1 MAIKRKNKKYYY
13 SSGGWL
19 NTPYKDKSIEFANY
33 LEQGQRAISQLT
45 GAFGKTMGK
54 NQISKIGTERH
65 NAGDYS
71 NLAKRTWM
79 QNYGSFSGEDMMGEW
94 SSKIKANG
102 GTLPH
107 QFAGGGTT
115 IMNQIS
121 AWADIGADVANLYGQ
136 NARINEG
143 ALNAAKSS
151 IASVVNNK
159 VTSNSFDSLITDQAN
174 SRNAFTNYTRK
185 SFQGDSSG
193 KKAFNAALGSVGTST
208 KGFQAT
214 GNWVGAVIGGVA
226 GLAGGLFGM
235 GRAKRQ
241 ARRQAALANKIATA
255 ANIVQSEKF
264 LNQAEK
270 LKQKQ
275 ARSYARSF
283 VADGGLLNFRQDMNQ
298 FSVGGAID
306 YANMQQ
312 YLNNYRTVG
321 LAKQNALQSVQQQP
335 YMPEMPQISAIY
347 GFGGNLGTNG
357 TDFTDGLT
365 YFDAGGRHEEN
376 PNQGVP
382 QGIAPDGQ
390 PNLVEEGEVKWNEKE
405 YIFSDRLH
413 ASEAFLTRWK
423 LPKSYSD
430 KTFAY
435 IVKNADIIKEA
446 EQRPNDPAS
455 QETMDQFL
463 AELAEDQEQVKQE
476 KEAAEIQ
483 EQLSQMSDEELAA
496 LGQSLQQQQQPQEI
510 IDQPT
515 DYDQLAQNAQE
526 EYANQQA
533 MQQQVAQ
540 QEGLQQ
546 PIMGACGGNLHAE
559 GGDLANAEL
568 QQNMED
574 QSQQVNPFTGAA
586 PQEESPIEIPQ
597 QKVPQEE
604 IPQEQPIQE
613 EQSQQKPAEE
623 MSTKELNQAI
633 EDIIVYAK
641 EIKDRQLL
649 REAKKI
655 KKASREEKEEFVDE
669 TLEEIREA
677 EMEKQQQ
684 EISQEEVPQEQIPQ
698 EQMPIEQSM
707 IMAEGGEL
715 PVEEQPIEQLSQENE
730 EQSQIEQPQEEQTEQ
745 PKEQKDSITELLNLA
760 DSLGMTQDANFTED
774 EVKKLR
780 KKAEELGIAK
790 DILSNE
796 DAAIADMLN
805 DAIVQKKQEEEANNV
820 TTNGEPQ
827 VAQEVSQEENQ
838 FEEGGTIKKQSN
850 IFTVDPFKELQSAYN
865 FINSP
870 EGNVFQRKRV
880 LERVGNNASEE
891 ELLQASIIEEV
902 QKRDTQK
909 EILNT
914 LLNNS
919 VSIFENKQPKK
930 FATGGK
936 LFFDGGAFKAAYE
949 KVYGKPLP
957 ENYQVDSIYDDIH
970 PYLDNI
976 DWEQFFKEHSAQD
989 ALEYIFYDDGNGK
1002 QIPKSYDNGDTLI
1015 KLGVYDNPKAKYS
1028 FSVSAI
1034 EALPRK
1040 TQEKLQDAQD
1050 EVEVTKEGTK
1060 EHEKA
1065 VEKLEEVQK
1074 DVDKQVKALQ
1084 KKVESDYNKMYSKEE
1099 QTALG
1104 EEYKQQFIQ
1113 SRLKQYQDNPNLE
1126 ALTRKTAKDYRI
1138 QYQNQYDEDNAYK
1151 PFKLLDNPTII
1162 PADNLFVTDKPE
1174 DWDYTKVEGYK
1185 SPTTTFDTLNLYGI
1199 GTQQGPNQVSLK
1211 KGNGDNVSKIDK
1223 FTPGQ
1228 VYGQAVNTVQDLQN
1242 LQEYK
1247 DETQYNIN
1255 HKDELK
1261 WYWDYLNKNS
1271 AHKIEVDENGIP
1283 TAKGIEEYKKLRNDD
1298 KYGIYH
1304 YNKKQTVTPEHF
1316 VKYRLSNED
1325 GTTTEVFG
1333 DPTKYNQYYNISDGV
1348 DEGNTTWHTLSAKP
1362 TTRNLIRRGDQI
1374 YQIPDNYDLNTLDKD
1389 GDPIVTNIAPGVINT
1404 DNYYKLKPGQTIED
1418 ILKGKKPSKEFSY
1431 KDSLNTLLRMA
1442 PLFNQPFLDSYNSAN
1457 ILSNIASNLK
1467 WTAAPRHREYLKYQ
1481 PVDTL
1486 YRQNQIM
1493 MDAAAG
1499 RRGIMNAA
1507 NSNTGMLMANLA
1519 LQNSKAQQAIGENL
1533 VNSETENW
1541 NKRKDVI
1548 NQHNDVDKFYDQLAV
1563 EADKANMSNNSL
1575 LASAAEKQA
1584 DLMYRIENSNNTSRS
1599 AALADKLST
1608 LYKIGTENEKW
1619 KYLKNYVNLV
1629 GRPGAEGLIGADGGE
1644 VIIRRKTRHKRYS

>member
-1 MAIKRKNKKYYY
+1 MLIKRKDKKHYC
-13 SSGGWL
+13 SGGGWL
-19 NTPYKDKSIEFANY
+19 NTPYRDKTIEFANY

-45 GAFGKTMGK
+45 GALGKTMGK
-54 NQISKIGTERH
+54 NQISKIGTEGH

-79 QNYGSFSGEDMMGEW
+79 SNYGSFGGEDMMGEW
-94 SSKIKANG
+94 SPKIKANG
-102 GTLPH
+102 GGLH

-115 IMNQIS
+115 TMNQIS
-121 AWADIGADVANLYGQ
+121 AWADIGADTVKLYGQ

-143 ALNAAKSS
+143 ALNSAKSS
-151 IASVVNNK
+151 IASIVNNK
-159 VTSNSFDSLITDQAN
+159 VTSNSFDSLIADQAN

-193 KKAFNAALGSVGTST
+193 KKVFNAALGSVGTST

-214 GNWVGAVIGGVA
+214 GNWVGAVIGGA
-226 GLAGGLFGM
+226 TGLIGGLFGM
-235 GRAKRQ
+235 GRAKKQ
-241 ARRQAALANKIATA
+241 ARRQAALANKVAKA
-255 ANIVQSEKF
+255 ANTVQNEKF
-264 LNQAEK
+264 LNQAAK
-270 LKQKQ
+270 LKQQQ

-283 VADGGLLNFRQDMNQ
+283 VADGGLLNFGQDMNQ

-312 YLNNYRTVG
+312 YLNNYRTIG
-321 LAKQNALQSVQQQP
+321 LAKQNALQSIQQQP
-335 YMPEMPQISAIY
+335 YMPEMPQISAMY

-435 IVKNADIIKEA
+435 IVKNADVIKEA

-463 AELAEDQEQVKQE
+463 AELAEDQEQVKKE
-476 KEAAEIQ
+476 KEASEIQ

-510 IDQPT
+510 IDQPA
-515 DYDQLAQNAQE
+515 DYNQLAQNAQE

-546 PIMGACGGNLHAE
+546 PMMGACGGKLHAE
-559 GGDLANAEL
+559 GGDIATSEL
-568 QQNMED
+568 QQNMEN
-574 QSQQVNPFTGAA
+574 QTQQVNPFTGAV
-586 PQEESPIEIPQ
+586 PQEEPPMEIPQ
-597 QKVPQEE
+597 QEVPQEE
-604 IPQEQPIQE
+604 VPQEQLVQE
-613 EQSQQKPAEE
+613 EQPQQKPAEE

-633 EDIIVYAK
+633 EDIIAYAK

-669 TLEEIREA
+669 ALEEIREA

-684 EISQEEVPQEQIPQ
+684 EVPQEEVPQEQIPQ
-698 EQMPIEQSM
+698 EQIPTEQPM
-707 IMAEGGEL
+707 MMAEGGEL
-715 PVEEQPIEQLSQENE
+715 PIEEQPIEQMPQETE
-730 EQSQIEQPQEEQTEQ
+730 EQSQVEQPQEEQTEQ
-745 PKEQKDSITELLNLA
+745 PQEQKDSITELLNLA
-760 DSLGMTQDANFTED
+760 DSLGMTQDANFTE
-774 EVKKLR
+774 EEIKKLR

-820 TTNGEPQ
+820 ATNGEPQ
-827 VAQEVSQEENQ
+827 VAQEAPQEENQ
-838 FEEGGTIKKQSN
+838 FEEGGTIEKQSN
-850 IFTVDPFKELQSAYN
+850 ISTVDPFKDLQSAYN

-870 EGNVFQRKRV
+870 EGNAFQRKRV

-891 ELLQASIIEEV
+891 ELLQASIIEEA
-902 QKRDTQK
+902 QKRDAQK
-909 EILNT
+909 EILNI
-914 LLNNS
+914 LLNNPGS
-919 VSIFENKQPKK
+919 VFENRQPKK

-957 ENYQVDSIYDDIH
+957 KNYQVDPMYDDIR

-976 DWEQFFKEHSAQD
+976 DWEQFFKEHSSQD
-989 ALEYIFYDDGNGK
+989 ALNYVFYQKEDGSYS
-1002 QIPKSYDNGDTLI
+1002 PKSYDSDYV
-1015 KLGVYDNPKAKYS
+1015 KYGVYDKISAPHS
-1028 FSVSAI
+1028 FTTSAI

-1040 TQEKLQDAQD
+1040 VQEKLQDAQD

-1074 DVDKQVKALQ
+1074 DVNKQVKELQ
-1084 KKVESDYNKMYSKEE
+1084 KKVESDYSKMYSKEE

-1126 ALTRKTAKDYRI
+1126 SLTRKTAKDYRV

-1162 PADNLFVTDKPE
+1162 PVDNLFVTDKPE
-1174 DWDYTKVEGYK
+1174 DWDYTKVDGYK
-1185 SPTTTFDTLNLYGI
+1185 SPTTTFDTSTLYGI
-1199 GTQQGPNQVSLK
+1199 DTQQGPNQASLK

-1228 VYGQAVNTVQDLQN
+1228 VYGQAVNTIQDLQN
-1242 LQEYK
+1242 LEQYK
-1247 DETQYNIN
+1247 AETQYNIDN
-1255 HKDELK
+1255 KENLK
-1261 WYWDYLNKNS
+1261 WYWNYLNTNS

-1283 TAKGIEEYKKLRNDD
+1283 TAKGIEEYKKLRNDN

-1304 YNKKQTVTPEHF
+1304 YNKKQTTTPEHF

-1333 DPTKYNQYYNISDGV
+1333 DPTKYNQYYNISNGI
-1348 DEGNTTWHTLSAKP
+1348 DEGNTTWYTLSAKP

-1418 ILKGKKPSKEFSY
+1418 ILKGKKPLKEFSY
-1431 KDSLNTLLRMA
+1431 KDNLNTLLRMA
-1442 PLFNQPFLDSYNSAN
+1442 PLFNQPFLDSYSSAD
-1457 ILSNIASNLK
+1457 ILSNVASNLK
-1467 WTAAPRHREYLKYQ
+1467 WTDAPRHGEYLKYQ

-1499 RRGIMNAA
+1499 KRGIMNAA

-1533 VNSETENW
+1533 INSETENW
-1541 NKRKDVI
+1541 NRIKDVI
-1548 NQHNDVDKFYDQLAV
+1548 NQHNEVDKTYDQLAV
-1563 EADKANMSNNSL
+1563 EADKANISNNSL

-1584 DLMYRIENSNNTSRS
+1584 DLLYKIENGNNTSRS
-1599 AALADKLST
+1599 AALADKLGIIHQ
-1608 LYKIGTENEKW
+1608 IGTENNALNRYYQHKKW
-1619 KYLKNYVNLV
+1619 MDNA
-1629 GRPGAEGLIGADGGE
+1629 AEGGE
-1644 VIIRRKTRHKRYS
+1644 IIIRRKQRPKRYS

>member
-1 MAIKRKNKKYYY
+1 MIKKKRKCY
-13 SSGGWL
+13 SGGGWL
-19 NTPYKDKSIEFANY
+19 TTQYKDSEATLLQTIN
-33 LEQGQRAISQLT
+33 QGLKLASGIT
-45 GAFGKTMGK
+45 GTIAKTQGKTYAQKLK
-54 NQISKIGTERH
+54 NGTTEGSGLSKSDVDWLSQFV
-65 NAGDYS
+65 NSKD
-71 NLAKRTWM
+71 
-79 QNYGSFSGEDMMGEW
+79 GSFNYNSQTGKYDW
-94 SSKIKANG
+94 N
-102 GTLPH
+102 TY
-107 QFAGGGTT
+107 AGGGT
-115 IMNQIS
+115 MNKIS
-121 AWADIGADVANLYGQ
+121 EGLGGASGMLDGYVQAST
-136 NARINEG
+136 INEG
-143 ALNAAKSS
+143 AVNSAKQ
-151 IASVVNNK
+151 IINSVANNK
-159 VTSNSFDSLITDQAN
+159 VTSNSFASLLEDQQNAK
-174 SRNAFTNYTRK
+174 NAFSNYTYK
-185 SFQGDSSG
+185 NFKGSTGKQVMGTVSG
-193 KKAFNAALGSVGTST
+193 SISGASAG
-208 KGFQAT
+208 AT
-214 GNWVGAVIGGVA
+214 IGGPWGAVIGGVLGLGA
-226 GLAGGLFGM
+226 GIAGIFRGNSKA
-235 GRAKRQ
+235 RKQAKI
-241 ARRQAALANKIATA
+241 ANSFALAVNKAQNENLLNR
-255 ANIVQSEKF
+255 ANT
-264 LNQAEK
+264 
-270 LKQKQ
+270 LKHQQ
-275 ARSYARSF
+275 ARSFARSF
-283 VADGGLLNFRQDMNQ
+283 VADGGLLNFGQDMNQ
-298 FSVGGAID
+298 FSTGGAID

-321 LAKQNALQSVQQQP
+321 LAKQNALQSIQQQP
-335 YMPEMPQISAIY
+335 YIPEMPLY

-365 YFDAGGRHEEN
+365 YFNAGGRHEEN

-435 IVKNADIIKEA
+435 IVKNADVIKEA

-463 AELAEDQEQVKQE
+463 AELAEDQEQVKKE
-476 KEAAEIQ
+476 KEASKIQ

-546 PIMGACGGNLHAE
+546 PIMGACGGKLHAE
-559 GGDLANAEL
+559 GGDMATSEL

-574 QSQQVNPFTGAA
+574 QTQQVNPFTGAA
-586 PQEESPIEIPQ
+586 PQEEPPMEISQ
-597 QKVPQEE
+597 QEVPQEE
-604 IPQEQPIQE
+604 IPQEQPVQE
-613 EQSQQKPAEE
+613 EQPQQKPAEE

-633 EDIIVYAK
+633 EDIIAYAK

-684 EISQEEVPQEQIPQ
+684 EVPQKEAPQEQISQ
-698 EQMPIEQSM
+698 EQMSIEQPM
-707 IMAEGGEL
+707 MMAEGGEL
-715 PVEEQPIEQLSQENE
+715 PIE
-730 EQSQIEQPQEEQTEQ
+730 EQSIEQIPQETKEQSQVEQPQEEQIEQ
-745 PKEQKDSITELLNLA
+745 SQEQKDSITELLNLA
-760 DSLGMTQDANFTED
+760 DSLGMTQDANFTEE

-805 DAIVQKKQEEEANNV
+805 NTIVQKKQEEEANNV
-820 TTNGEPQ
+820 ATNRESQ
-827 VAQEVSQEENQ
+827 VAQEIPQEENQ
-838 FEEGGTIKKQSN
+838 FEEGGTIEKQSN
-850 IFTVDPFKELQSAYN
+850 ISIVDPFKELQSAYH

-870 EGNVFQRKRV
+870 EGNAFQRKRV

-902 QKRDTQK
+902 QKRDAQK

-914 LLNNS
+914 LLNNPVS
-919 VSIFENKQPKK
+919 VFENKQPKK

-957 ENYQVDSIYDDIH
+957 ENYQIDPIYDDIY

-976 DWEQFFKEHSAQD
+976 DWEQFFKEHSSQD
-989 ALEYIFYDDGNGK
+989 ALNYVFYQREDGNYY
-1002 QIPKSYDNGDTLI
+1002 PKSYNSDFV
-1015 KLGVYDNPKAKYS
+1015 KYGVYDKNSAPYS
-1028 FSVSAI
+1028 FTTSAI

-1040 TQEKLQDAQD
+1040 VQEKLQDAQD
-1050 EVEVTKEGTK
+1050 EVEVTEEGTK

-1074 DVDKQVKALQ
+1074 DVDKQVKELQ

-1126 ALTRKTAKDYRI
+1126 SLTRKTAKDYRV

-1151 PFKLLDNPTII
+1151 PFKLLDNPTITL
-1162 PADNLFVTDKPE
+1162 ADNLFVTDKPE

-1185 SPTTTFDTLNLYGI
+1185 SPTTTFDTSTLYGI
-1199 GTQQGPNQVSLK
+1199 DTQQGPNQVSLK
-1211 KGNGDNVSKIDK
+1211 KGNGNNVSKIDK

-1228 VYGQAVNTVQDLQN
+1228 IYGQAINTIQDLQN
-1242 LQEYK
+1242 LEQYK
-1247 DETQYNIN
+1247 AETQYNIDN
-1255 HKDELK
+1255 KEDLK
-1261 WYWDYLNKNS
+1261 WYWDYLNNNS
-1271 AHKIEVDENGIP
+1271 EHKIEVDENGIP

-1348 DEGNTTWHTLSAKP
+1348 DEGNTTWYTLSAKP

-1389 GDPIVTNIAPGVINT
+1389 GDSIVTNIAPGVINT

-1442 PLFNQPFLDSYNSAN
+1442 PLFNQPFLDSYSSAN
-1457 ILSNIASNLK
+1457 VLSNIASNLK
-1467 WTAAPRHREYLKYQ
+1467 WTDAPRHGEYLKYK

-1493 MDAAAG
+1493 MDADAG

-1507 NSNTGMLMANLA
+1507 NGNTGMLIANLA

-1533 VNSETENW
+1533 INSETENW
-1541 NKRKDVI
+1541 NRRKDVI
-1548 NQHNDVDKFYDQLAV
+1548 NQHNEVDKTYDQLAV

-1629 GRPGAEGLIGADGGE
+1629 GRPGAEGLIRADGGE

>member
-1 MAIKRKNKKYYY
+1 MIKKKRKYY
-13 SSGGWL
+13 SGGGWL
-19 NTPYKDKSIEFANY
+19 TTQYKDSEATLLQTIN
-33 LEQGQRAISQLT
+33 QGLKLASDIT
-45 GAFGKTMGK
+45 GTIAKTQGKTYAQKLK
-54 NQISKIGTERH
+54 NRTTEGSGLSKSDV
-65 NAGDYS
+65 NWLSQFVNSKD
-71 NLAKRTWM
+71 
-79 QNYGSFSGEDMMGEW
+79 GSFNYNSQTGKYDW
-94 SSKIKANG
+94 HHYS
-102 GTLPH
+102 
-107 QFAGGGTT
+107 GGGT
-115 IMNQIS
+115 MNKIS
-121 AWADIGADVANLYGQ
+121 AGLGGASGMLDGYVQAS
-136 NARINEG
+136 AINEG
-143 ALNAAKSS
+143 AINSAKQ
-151 IASVVNNK
+151 IINSVTNNK
-159 VTSNSFDSLITDQAN
+159 VTSNSFASLLADQQNAK
-174 SRNAFTNYTRK
+174 NAFSNYTYK
-185 SFQGDSSG
+185 NFKGSTGKQVMGTVSG
-193 KKAFNAALGSVGTST
+193 SISGASAG
-208 KGFQAT
+208 AT
-214 GNWVGAVIGGVA
+214 IGGPWGAVIGGVLGLGA
-226 GLAGGLFGM
+226 GIAGIFRGNSKARKQAKIANSFALAANKAQNENLLNK
-235 GRAKRQ
+235 ANTLKRQ
-241 ARRQAALANKIATA
+241 
-255 ANIVQSEKF
+255 
-264 LNQAEK
+264 
-270 LKQKQ
+270 Q
-275 ARSYARSF
+275 ARSFARSF
-283 VADGGLLNFRQDMNQ
+283 VADGGLLNFGQDMNYY
-298 FSVGGAID
+298 STGGAID

-321 LAKQNALQSVQQQP
+321 LAKQNVLQSVQQQP
-335 YMPEMPQISAIY
+335 YMPEMPLY

-357 TDFTDGLT
+357 ADFTDGLT

-413 ASEAFLTRWK
+413 VSEAFLTRWK

-435 IVKNADIIKEA
+435 IVKNADVIKEA

-463 AELAEDQEQVKQE
+463 AELAEDQEQVKKE
-476 KEAAEIQ
+476 KEAFEIQ

-546 PIMGACGGNLHAE
+546 PMMGACGGNLHAE
-559 GGDLANAEL
+559 GGDMATSEL

-574 QSQQVNPFTGAA
+574 STQQINPFTGAV
-586 PQEESPIEIPQ
+586 PQEELPMEIPQ
-597 QKVPQEE
+597 QEVPQEE
-604 IPQEQPIQE
+604 VPQEQPVQE
-613 EQSQQKPAEE
+613 EQPQQKPAEE

-633 EDIIVYAK
+633 EDIIAYAK

-684 EISQEEVPQEQIPQ
+684 EVPQEEVPQEQIPQ
-698 EQMPIEQSM
+698 EQMPTEQPM
-707 IMAEGGEL
+707 MMAEGGEL
-715 PVEEQPIEQLSQENE
+715 PIEEQPIEQMPQETE
-730 EQSQIEQPQEEQTEQ
+730 EQSQVEQPQEEQTEQ
-745 PKEQKDSITELLNLA
+745 SQEQKDSITELLNLA
-760 DSLGMTQDANFTED
+760 DSLGMTQDTNFTEE

-780 KKAEELGIAK
+780 KKAEELDIAK

-796 DAAIADMLN
+796 DAAIADILN

-820 TTNGEPQ
+820 ATNGEPQ

-838 FEEGGTIKKQSN
+838 FEEGGTIEKQSN
-850 IFTVDPFKELQSAYN
+850 ISTVDPFKELQSAYN

-870 EGNVFQRKRV
+870 EGNAFQRKRV
-880 LERVGNNASEE
+880 LERVSNNASKE

-902 QKRDTQK
+902 QKRNAQK

-914 LLNNS
+914 LLNNPIS
-919 VSIFENKQPKK
+919 VFENRQPKK

-936 LFFDGGAFKAAYE
+936 LFFDGGAFKAAYK
-949 KVYGKPLP
+949 KVYGESLP
-957 ENYQVDSIYDDIH
+957 ESYQVDSIYDKIY

-976 DWEQFFKEHSAQD
+976 DWEEFFKTRSSQE
-989 ALEYIFYDDGNGK
+989 ALNYIFRQNEDD
-1002 QIPKSYDNGDTLI
+1002 SYSPR
-1015 KLGVYDNPKAKYS
+1015 VYNEKDKDFFNTDRGSNFFTTA
-1028 FSVSAI
+1028 AI

-1040 TQEKLQDAQD
+1040 IQEKLQDAQD

-1060 EHEKA
+1060 EHKKA

-1074 DVDKQVKALQ
+1074 EVDKQAKELQ

-1126 ALTRKTAKDYRI
+1126 TLTRKTAKDYRV

-1151 PFKLLDNPTII
+1151 PFTLLDNSTIT
-1162 PADNLFVTDKPE
+1162 PADNLFVTEQPE

-1185 SPTTTFDTLNLYGI
+1185 SPITTFDTSTLYGI

-1211 KGNGDNVSKIDK
+1211 KGNGNNVSKIDK

-1228 VYGQAVNTVQDLQN
+1228 VYGQAVNTIQDLQN
-1242 LQEYK
+1242 LEQYK
-1247 DETQYNIN
+1247 AETQYNIDN
-1255 HKDELK
+1255 KENLK
-1261 WYWDYLNKNS
+1261 WYWNYLNNNS

-1316 VKYRLSNED
+1316 VKYRLANED

-1389 GDPIVTNIAPGVINT
+1389 GDPVITNIAPGVINT

-1457 ILSNIASNLK
+1457 VLSNIASNLK
-1467 WTAAPRHREYLKYQ
+1467 WTDAPRHGEYLKYK

-1486 YRQNQIM
+1486 YKQNQIM
-1493 MDAAAG
+1493 IDADAG

-1507 NSNTGMLMANLA
+1507 NGNTGMLMANLA

-1533 VNSETENW
+1533 INSETENW
-1541 NKRKDVI
+1541 NRIKDVI
-1548 NQHNDVDKFYDQLAV
+1548 NQHNEVDKIYDQLAV
-1563 EADKANMSNNSL
+1563 EADKANMGNNSL
-1575 LASAAEKQA
+1575 LTSTAEKQA
-1584 DLMYRIENSNNTSRS
+1584 DLLYKIENGNNTSRS
-1599 AALADKLST
+1599 AALADKLGIIHQ
-1608 LYKIGTENEKW
+1608 IGTENNALNRYYQHKKW
-1619 KYLKNYVNLV
+1619 MDSA
-1629 GRPGAEGLIGADGGE
+1629 AEGGE
-1644 VIIRRKTRHKRYS
+1644 IIIRRKQRPKRYS